1 MKKWDI
7 KIHFILQILCIIFV
21 SFFIY
26 FFSFESH
33 VKILSCTGNYYL
45 SDQQVFQ
52 QADVNMSSRLL
63 FVSESSIQKK
73 LLENP
78 LIESVQVKKEKDKIT
93 IDVQEKTIVGYYIK
107 KGKTYFVCTDGSRI
121 ELDKKSRKSIVHVPL
136 LTGFKE
142 KQLDQICTEFKQYNQ
157 YLTRSVIEKIAEIG
171 PYKISYDQNMLKLT
185 MQDGNVVYSR
195 MSDLMMMSR
204 YEEMLIDLKGN
215 SVCLVLD
222 SDNSVI
228 AKVDCA
234 YMNMNDEDRQKYH
247 EVQEQNR
254 KEYEK
259 QKEIE
264 KREQEQ
270 REKEELQ
277 AQQEAEQENESHV
290 SYEAD
295 DWSPT
300 DTGYL
305 YSKSLNLYK
314 DPSSNTYFVWD
325 SERGFIQKND

>member
-7 KIHFILQILCIIFV
+7 KIHFILQIICIILV

-45 SDQQVFQ
+45 TDQQIYE
-52 QADVNMSSRLL
+52 QAEVSMSSRLL
-63 FVSESSIQKK
+63 FVTENSIQNK
-73 LLENP
+73 LMENP
-78 LIESVQVKKEKDKIT
+78 LINSVSVKKEKDKLT
-93 IDVQEKTIVGYYIK
+93 IEVEEKTIVGYYEK
-107 KGKTYFVCTDGSRI
+107 KGKTYLVCNDGRRI
-121 ELDKKSRKSIVHVPL
+121 PLDQKYMKSIVHVPL
-136 LTGFKE
+136 LNGFSK
-142 KQLDQICTEFKQYNQ
+142 KQIDQICTEFKQYDQ
-157 YLTRSVIEKIAEIG
+157 YLTRSVIEKIAEIS
-171 PYKISYDQNMLKLT
+171 PYKISYDQNMLKLI
-185 MQDGNVVYSR
+185 MQDGNIVYSR
-195 MSDLMMMSR
+195 MCDLMMMSR
-204 YEEMLIDLKGN
+204 YEPMLEDLKGQ

-228 AKVDCA
+228 AKVDCG

-247 EVQEQNR
+247 EIQEQNR

-259 QKEIE
+259 QKQKE
-264 KREQEQ
+264 KERLEKEQ

-277 AQQEAEQENESHV
+277 AQQEASQENQVHFD
-290 SYEAD
+290 AN
-295 DWSPT
+295 DWIPT

-325 SERGFIQKND
+325 SNKGFIKKTE